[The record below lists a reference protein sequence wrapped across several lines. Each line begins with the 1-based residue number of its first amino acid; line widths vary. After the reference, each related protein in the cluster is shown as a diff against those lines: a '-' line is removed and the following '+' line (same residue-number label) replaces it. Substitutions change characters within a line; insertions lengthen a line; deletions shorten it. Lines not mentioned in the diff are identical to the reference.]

1 MPSSLNP
8 MAEAAAGTESPST
21 GSVAPPTVRDSK
33 FAYAATIF
41 VAAFLLFAVEPLIAK
56 LILPWF
62 GGVAEVWAV
71 CLVFFETALLAG
83 YAYAHWLAGHFS
95 RRVQGRIHAVLLAAS
110 VFGLPILPKSSWQ
123 PGPSVDPSLYI
134 LWLLAATIGFPFFLL
149 SSTSPLLQAWY
160 ARSRPSRSPYRL
172 YALSNLGSFLALVAY
187 PALIEPWISSSH
199 QAFAWSVAYVAL
211 AALCAGIALLAAKD
225 APAATALPLPVPE
238 RAPRPGWKLQ
248 VLWISL
254 AACGSS
260 LLLAITNHIT
270 QNVASVPFLWVL
282 PLGLYLLSFILC
294 FESSRW
300 YHRSLFLRL
309 LVVALGG
316 MAYALSPA
324 YAGLPLVV
332 LLPLFCFGLFI
343 CCMFCHGELALFKP
357 SAEHLTLFY
366 TLISLGGALGAIFV
380 ALVAPRIFNGF
391 YELAVAL
398 GLCAI
403 LVHVVHS
410 SDPKSPVGKT
420 RSPLV
425 RLGLAALVAVFV
437 VALVVVVRR
446 QDEQSLVS
454 LRNFYGVLR
463 VQDGGFKLVF
473 SKDSDPSTMVA
484 DSRYRVLINGTID
497 HGLEFTALSRR
508 DLPTSYYGPPSGIGV
523 TLRALEGSKP
533 LRVGIIGLGAGTIAA
548 YARPGDRYT
557 FYEINPLDVLLA
569 HTEFHF
575 LGDSAAKIQII
586 PGDARL
592 SLERESAPR
601 HFDVLAVDAF
611 TGDSIP
617 VHLLT
622 LQAFHLY
629 FRNLR
634 ARGVLAVHISNR
646 YLNLE
651 PVVEA
656 AAARLGKEAVE
667 ISNPDDHPRGIF
679 AATWILL
686 GNPQG
691 FEAQKQI
698 EAAGQILHPSP
709 SDDLWTDDYSSLFR
723 VLK

>member
-1 MPSSLNP
+1 MP
-8 MAEAAAGTESPST
+8 EAAAGAESRLAGTSSQGT
-21 GSVAPPTVRDSK
+21 AWDSK
-33 FAYAATIF
+33 LAYAATIF
-41 VAAFLLFAVEPLIAK
+41 AAAFLLFAVEPLIAK
-56 LILPWF
+56 VILPWF

-83 YAYAHWLAGHFS
+83 YAYAHWLARHFS
-95 RRVQGRIHAVLLAAS
+95 RRVQGRIHAALLVVS
-110 VFGLPILPKSSWQ
+110 VFALPILPKNSWQ
-123 PGPSVDPSLYI
+123 PGPNVDPSLYI

-160 ARSRPSRSPYRL
+160 AGSRPSGSPYRL
-172 YALSNLGSFLALVAY
+172 YALSNAGSLLALLAY
-187 PALIEPWISSSH
+187 PTLIEPWISNSH
-199 QAFAWSVAYVAL
+199 QAYAWSGAYVLL
-211 AALCAGIALLAAKD
+211 AVVCAAIALR
-225 APAATALPLPVPE
+225 ATQEASEAHTLPSPIPE
-238 RAPRPGWKLQ
+238 RAPRPGWTLQ
-248 VLWISL
+248 LLWISL

-309 LVVALGG
+309 LVIALGG

-324 YAGLPLVV
+324 YAGLPLIV

-343 CCMFCHGELALFKP
+343 CCMFCHGELALRKP

-366 TLISLGGALGAIFV
+366 TQVALGGALGAIFV
-380 ALVAPRIFNGF
+380 ALIAPRIFDGF

-398 GLCAI
+398 GLCAV
-403 LVHVVHS
+403 LVHLVHS
-410 SDPKSPVGKT
+410 SDPRSPVGKS
-420 RSPLV
+420 RSPMV
-425 RLGLAALVAVFV
+425 RLGLASLVAIFV

-446 QDEQSLVS
+446 QEEQSLVS

-473 SKDSDPSTMVA
+473 SKGSDPATMVA

-497 HGLEFTALSRR
+497 HGLEFTAPSRR
-508 DLPTSYYGPPSGIGV
+508 DWPTSYYGPPSGIGV
-523 TLRALEGSKP
+523 TLRALEGKKP
-533 LRVGIIGLGAGTIAA
+533 LRVGIIGLGTGTIAA
-548 YARPGDRYT
+548 YARPGDQYT

-569 HTEFHF
+569 HTQFHF
-575 LGDSAAKIQII
+575 LGDSPARIQIV

-622 LQAFHLY
+622 LQAFRLY
-629 FRNLR
+629 FRNLKPD
-634 ARGVLAVHISNR
+634 GVLAVHISNR

-679 AATWILL
+679 AATWILV
-686 GNPQG
+686 GNPGG
-691 FEAQKQI
+691 FEAQTQI

>member
-1 MPSSLNP
+1 MPSGPNP
-8 MAEAAAGTESPST
+8 VPAAATGAESPSAGIAVPRT
-21 GSVAPPTVRDSK
+21 AWDLK

-41 VAAFLLFAVEPLIAK
+41 AAAFLLFAVEPLIAK

-95 RRVQGRIHAVLLAAS
+95 RRVQGRIHAALLVAS
-110 VFGLPILPKSSWQ
+110 AFALPILPKNSWQ
-123 PGPSVDPSLYI
+123 PGPGVDPSLYI

-160 ARSRPSRSPYRL
+160 IRSRPSGSAYRL
-172 YALSNLGSFLALVAY
+172 YALSNAGSLLALVAY

-199 QAFAWSVAYVAL
+199 QAYAWSGAYIVL
-211 AALCAGIALLAAKD
+211 AGLCAAIALRATKDTSAANTQTS
-225 APAATALPLPVPE
+225 PAPE
-238 RAPRPGWKLQ
+238 RAPRPGWTLRL
-248 VLWISL
+248 LWISL

-324 YAGLPLVV
+324 YAGLPLIV

-343 CCMFCHGELALFKP
+343 CCMFCHGELALLKP

-380 ALVAPRIFNGF
+380 ALIAPRIFAGF

-398 GLCAI
+398 SLCAV
-403 LVHVVHS
+403 LVHVIHS
-410 SDPKSPVGKT
+410 SDPASPIGKT

-425 RLGLAALVAVFV
+425 RLGLATLVAIFV

-446 QDEQSLVS
+446 QEEESLVS

-473 SKDSDPSTMVA
+473 SKGSDPATIVA
-484 DSRYRVLINGTID
+484 DSRYHVLINGTIE
-497 HGLEFTALSRR
+497 HGLEFTAPSRR
-508 DLPTSYYGPPSGIGV
+508 DWPTSYYGPPSGIGV
-523 TLRALEGSKP
+523 TLRALEGTKP
-533 LRVGIIGLGAGTIAA
+533 LRVGVIGLGTGTIAA

-575 LGDSAAKIQII
+575 LGDSPAKIRIV

-592 SLERESAPR
+592 SLEREPAPR

-622 LQAFHLY
+622 LQAFRLY
-629 FRNLR
+629 FRNL
-634 ARGVLAVHISNR
+634 APRGVLAVHISNR

-667 ISNPDDHPRGIF
+667 ISNSDDHPRGVF
-679 AATWILL
+679 ASTWILV
-686 GNPQG
+686 GNPGG

-698 EAAGQILHPSP
+698 EAAGRILHPAP

-723 VLK
+723 ILK